1 MKLKNETKNET
12 KNLLSASNVL
22 NKNTLLKKFALAS
35 VVLLTANFM
44 SLSIFDNNSLAEETP
59 RVQIMQH
66 LNNSPQGKTLAQLE
80 KLGAE
85 RLKTMQDLK
94 LASNKFVGKN
104 RYETN
109 AKTLKHFQNAT
120 GVIIADGNNFADSL
134 SAISLIRITGYPLIL
149 TNGNQLSSE
158 AQQFINQDNI
168 KNIFI
173 VGGKVNIEQSNNKLY
188 KYFKGKNRY
197 ETNQLVKDYVLSI
210 EPNCFPVLV
219 DANNYPDSLSAS
231 NILLNQ
237 HAYLEF
243 NKNNSSTYG
252 ISIGGKI
259 ASANKSFTNISG
271 KDRYETNQLVI
282 DKFKSSFLN
291 PDQEILVNDNS
302 FADALSACNLSL
314 LVNSPIK
321 LHQPNSPT
329 QSNTYEVG
337 NINYVKPKPQP
348 KSQPKPVQ
356 KFTKQSNQQ
365 LATKSTKQSTKQ
377 SATRSTQRSTNQS
390 SKQSAKRYKYGD
402 QGRLFLPSINTSVA
416 LYDVNIR
423 TSSDAELQRIVDNYD
438 SAMYSLD
445 EYAGPGIVIGD
456 HRSQSFKNIGRIKV
470 GQQAF
475 IENADG
481 SRQYYKCI
489 SIDRHGR
496 NTGDYLLDSDNVDAW
511 TYDCLT
517 LYACNDWDGVNVT
530 LVRFVRI

>member
-109 AKTLKHFQNAT
+109 EKTLKHFQNAT

-149 TNGNQLSSE
+149 TNSNQLSSE

-173 VGGKVNIEQSNNKLY
+173 VGGKVTIEQSNNKLY
-188 KYFKGKNRY
+188 KYFKGNNRY
-197 ETNQLVKDYVLSI
+197 ETNKAVKDYVLSI

-243 NKNNSSTYG
+243 DKNNSSTYG

-259 ASANKSFTNISG
+259 ESANKSFTNISG

-291 PDQEILVNDNS
+291 PDQEILVNGNS

-348 KSQPKPVQ
+348 KPQPKPTQ
-356 KFTKQSNQQ
+356 KSTKQSNQK
-365 LATKSTKQSTKQ
+365 LATKSTKQSATKSTTQ
-377 SATRSTQRSTNQS
+377 SATKST
-390 SKQSAKRYKYGD
+390 KRYKYGD

-416 LYDVNIR
+416 LYNVNIR
-423 TSSDAELQRIVDNYD
+423 TSSDEELQQVVDNYD

-456 HRSQSFKNIGRIKV
+456 HRSQSFKNIGHIKV

>member
-1 MKLKNETKNET
+1 MKFKNETKNET

-94 LASNKFVGKN
+94 LKSNKLAGKN

-109 AKTLKHFQNAT
+109 EKTLKHFQNAT

-197 ETNQLVKDYVLSI
+197 ETNKAVKDYVLSI

-231 NILLNQ
+231 NILLSQ

-259 ASANKSFTNISG
+259 ESANKSFTNISG

-291 PDQEILVNDNS
+291 PDQEILVNGNN

-348 KSQPKPVQ
+348 KPQPKPTQ
-356 KFTKQSNQQ
+356 KSTKQSNQK
-365 LATKSTKQSTKQ
+365 LATKSTKQ
-377 SATRSTQRSTNQS
+377 SATRSTQRSTQKSTNQS
-390 SKQSAKRYKYGD
+390 AKQSTKRYKYGD

-416 LYDVNIR
+416 LYDAGQALE
-423 TSSDAELQRIVDNYD
+423 SDIAKTQRIVDNYD
-438 SAMYSLD
+438 SAAYLD
-445 EYAGPGIVIGD
+445 KLFGPGLVIGD
-456 HRSQSFKNIGRIKV
+456 HRHQSFRRIGKLRP
-470 GQQAF
+470 GHQAY
-475 IENADG
+475 IEYADG
-481 SRQYYKCI
+481 SRQYFECV
-489 SIDRHGR
+489 SIDRHGK
-496 NTGDYLLDSDNVDAW
+496 NLVNNMVDSNGVGAW
-511 TYDCLT
+511 DFDGMT
-517 LYACNDWDGVNVT
+517 LYACNDWDGVNIT

>member
-1 MKLKNETKNET
+1 MKLKNETKNEI

-22 NKNTLLKKFALAS
+22 NKKTLLKKFALAS

-94 LASNKFVGKN
+94 LKSNKLVGKN

-149 TNGNQLSSE
+149 TSGNQLSSD

-173 VGGKVNIEQSNNKLY
+173 VGGKVTIEQSNNKLY

-197 ETNQLVKDYVLSI
+197 ETNQLVKDCVLSI

-243 NKNNSSTYG
+243 DKNNSSTYG

-291 PDQEILVNDNS
+291 PDQEILVNGNS

-348 KSQPKPVQ
+348 KPQPKPTQ
-356 KFTKQSNQQ
+356 KSTKQSNQQ
-365 LATKSTKQSTKQ
+365 LATKSTEQSTKQ
-377 SATRSTQRSTNQS
+377 SATRSTQKSTNQS
-390 SKQSAKRYKYGD
+390 SKQSIKRYKYRD

-416 LYDVNIR
+416 LYEANIR
-423 TSSDAELQRIVDNYD
+423 TSSDEKLQRIVDNYD
-438 SAMYSLD
+438 SAI
-445 EYAGPGIVIGD
+445 YAPDKHLGPGIVIGD
-456 HRSQSFKNIGRIKV
+456 HRSQSFRNIGRIKV
-470 GQQAF
+470 GQKAF

>member
-1 MKLKNETKNET
+1 MKFKNETKNET

-22 NKNTLLKKFALAS
+22 NKKTLLKKFALAS

-94 LASNKFVGKN
+94 LKSNKLAGKN

-109 AKTLKHFQNAT
+109 VKTLKHFQNAT

-173 VGGKVNIEQSNNKLY
+173 VGGKVTIEQSNNKLY

-259 ASANKSFTNISG
+259 ESANKSFTNISG

-291 PDQEILVNDNS
+291 PDQEILVNGNS

-321 LHQPNSPT
+321 LHQPNSLT

-348 KSQPKPVQ
+348 KPQPKPTQ
-356 KFTKQSNQQ
+356 KSTKQSNQQ
-365 LATKSTKQSTKQ
+365 LVTKSTKQSATK
-377 SATRSTQRSTNQS
+377 STKKSTNQS
-390 SKQSAKRYKYGD
+390 SKQSTKRYKYGD

-416 LYDVNIR
+416 LYNVNIR
-423 TSSDAELQRIVDNYD
+423 TSSDEELQQVVDNYD

>member
-1 MKLKNETKNET
+1 MKFKNETNNET
-12 KNLLSASNVL
+12 KNLLSVSNVL
-22 NKNTLLKKFALAS
+22 NKKTLLKKFALAS

-94 LASNKFVGKN
+94 LKSNKLVGKN
-104 RYETN
+104 KYDTN

-134 SAISLIRITGYPLIL
+134 SAISLLRITGYPLIL
-149 TNGNQLSSE
+149 TDGNQLSSE

-243 NKNNSSTYG
+243 NKNNSSAYG
-252 ISIGGKI
+252 ISVGGKI
-259 ASANKSFTNISG
+259 ESANKSFTNIAG

-291 PDQEILVNDNS
+291 PDQEILVNGNN
-302 FADALSACNLSL
+302 FADALSACNLAL

-348 KSQPKPVQ
+348 KPTQ
-356 KFTKQSNQQ
+356 KSTKQSNQQ
-365 LATKSTKQSTKQ
+365 LAAKSTNQ
-377 SATRSTQRSTNQS
+377 SATRLTQRSTNQS

-416 LYDVNIR
+416 LYDAGQALE
-423 TSSDAELQRIVDNYD
+423 SDIANTQRIVDNYD
-438 SAMYSLD
+438 SAAYMDKLF
-445 EYAGPGIVIGD
+445 GPGLVIGD
-456 HRSQSFKNIGRIKV
+456 HRSQNFKRIGKLRP
-470 GQQAF
+470 GHQAY
-475 IENADG
+475 IEYADG
-481 SRQYYKCI
+481 SRQYFECV
-489 SIDRHGR
+489 SVDRHGK
-496 NTGDYLLDSDNVDAW
+496 NFSDSMVDSNGVGAW
-511 TYDCLT
+511 DFDGMT

>member
-1 MKLKNETKNET
+1 MKFKNETKNET

-22 NKNTLLKKFALAS
+22 NKKTLLKKFALAS

-44 SLSIFDNNSLAEETP
+44 SSSIFDDNSLAEETP

-94 LASNKFVGKN
+94 LKSNKLVDKN

-149 TNGNQLSSE
+149 ANGNQLSSE

-173 VGGKVNIEQSNNKLY
+173 VGGKVTIEQSNNKLY

-243 NKNNSSTYG
+243 DKNNSSTYG

-291 PDQEILVNDNS
+291 PDQEILVNGNN

-348 KSQPKPVQ
+348 KPTQ
-356 KFTKQSNQQ
+356 KSTKQSNQQ
-365 LATKSTKQSTKQ
+365 LATKSTKQSTKK
-377 SATRSTQRSTNQS
+377 STKQS
-390 SKQSAKRYKYGD
+390 SKQSTKRYKYGD
-402 QGRLFLPSINTSVA
+402 QGRLFLPSIDTSVA
-416 LYDVNIR
+416 LYNVNIR
-423 TSSDAELQRIVDNYD
+423 TSSDEELQQVVDNYD
-438 SAMYSLD
+438 SAI
-445 EYAGPGIVIGD
+445 YAPDKHLGPGIVIGD
-456 HRSQSFKNIGRIKV
+456 HRSQSFRNIGHIKV
-470 GQQAF
+470 GQKAF

>member
-1 MKLKNETKNET
+1 MKFKNETKNET

-59 RVQIMQH
+59 KVQIMQH

-80 KLGAE
+80 KLGAK
-85 RLKTMQDLK
+85 RLKMMQDLK
-94 LASNKFVGKN
+94 LKSNKLAGKD
-104 RYETN
+104 RYDTN
-109 AKTLKHFQNAT
+109 TKTLKHFQNAT

-149 TNGNQLSSE
+149 TSGNQLSSD

-173 VGGKVNIEQSNNKLY
+173 VGGKVTIEQSNNKLY

-197 ETNQLVKDYVLSI
+197 ETNKAVKDYVLSI

-243 NKNNSSTYG
+243 DKNNSSTYG
-252 ISIGGKI
+252 ISVGGKI

-271 KDRYETNQLVI
+271 KNRYETNQLVI

-291 PDQEILVNDNS
+291 PDQEILVNGNN

-314 LVNSPIK
+314 LVSSPIK

-329 QSNTYEVG
+329 QSHTYEVG
-337 NINYVKPKPQP
+337 NINYVKPKSQP
-348 KSQPKPVQ
+348 KPQPKPVQ
-356 KFTKQSNQQ
+356 KSTKQSNQQ
-365 LATKSTKQSTKQ
+365 LATKSTKQSTKK
-377 SATRSTQRSTNQS
+377 ST
-390 SKQSAKRYKYGD
+390 KQSAKQSTKRYKYGD

-416 LYDVNIR
+416 LYNVNIR
-423 TSSDAELQRIVDNYD
+423 TSSDEKLQRIVDNYD
-438 SAMYSLD
+438 SAI
-445 EYAGPGIVIGD
+445 YAPDKHLGPGIVIGD
-456 HRSQSFKNIGRIKV
+456 HRSQSFRNIGRIKV
-470 GQQAF
+470 GQKAF

>member
-1 MKLKNETKNET
+1 MKFKNETKNET

-22 NKNTLLKKFALAS
+22 NTKTLLKKFALAS

-66 LNNSPQGKTLAQLE
+66 LNNPPQGKTLAQLE

-94 LASNKFVGKN
+94 LTSNKLVGKN
-104 RYETN
+104 RYGTN
-109 AKTLKHFQNAT
+109 TKTLKHFQNAT

-149 TNGNQLSSE
+149 TNGNQLSSD

-173 VGGKVNIEQSNNKLY
+173 VGGKANIEQSNNKLY
-188 KYFKGKNRY
+188 KYFKGNNRY
-197 ETNQLVKDYVLSI
+197 ETNKAVKDYVLSI

-259 ASANKSFTNISG
+259 ESANKSFTNISG

-291 PDQEILVNDNS
+291 PDQEILVNGNS

-348 KSQPKPVQ
+348 KPVQ
-356 KFTKQSNQQ
+356 KSIKQSNQQ
-365 LATKSTKQSTKQ
+365 LVTKSTKQSTKQ

-390 SKQSAKRYKYGD
+390 AKQSTKRYKYGD

-416 LYDVNIR
+416 LYNVNIR
-423 TSSDAELQRIVDNYD
+423 TSSDEELQQVVDNYD
-438 SAMYSLD
+438 SAIYAPD
-445 EYAGPGIVIGD
+445 KYAGPGIVIGD
-456 HRSQSFKNIGRIKV
+456 HRSQSFRNIGRIKV
-470 GQQAF
+470 GQKAF

-481 SRQYYKCI
+481 LRQYYKCI